1 MAAQIIDGKEVAKI
15 TYKQIKAR
23 TAALREQG
31 IIPGLTVIIVGE
43 NPASQTYVASKEKR
57 ALKLGWN
64 GQVIRL
70 PENATQQE
78 LCEVIKTLNLDD
90 SVDGILVQL
99 PLPKHINELEV
110 LKCIDPEKDVDGFH
124 IVNSGKLF
132 AGLESFVPC
141 TPKGIMKLIDST
153 GVEIEGKNAVVI
165 GRSLIVGKPAFLL
178 LSARNATVTLCHSK
192 TENLAEFTRSADIVV
207 AAIGKPNFVT
217 ADMIKPGAVV
227 IDVGINRLP
236 DGQLCGDVDFESVK
250 EVAGHLT
257 PVPGGVGQMTIA
269 MLMENTV
276 ISAEARLAGRDRKTD
291 ASVLDGT
298 RHKA

>member
-1 MAAQIIDGKEVAKI
+1 MSAQIIDGKLLAKQ
-15 TYKQIKAR
+15 TYRELKAR
-23 TAALREQG
+23 TAALSEQG

-124 IVNSGKLF
+124 IVNSGMLF

-192 TENLAEFTRSADIVV
+192 TADLASFTRSADIVV

-276 ISAEARLAGRDRKTD
+276 ISAEARLAGRDRKSD